1 MLFPNGANRNK
12 ILQLEMAMEDWNLVE
27 YIACFLTEKSI
38 PKEHKNVEFKNLA
51 TEVNF

>member
-1 MLFPNGANRNK
+1 MLFPNGANTNK

-27 YIACFLTEKSI
+27 YIACFLTEKCI
-38 PKEHKNVEFKNLA
+38 PKEHKNVEFKNVA